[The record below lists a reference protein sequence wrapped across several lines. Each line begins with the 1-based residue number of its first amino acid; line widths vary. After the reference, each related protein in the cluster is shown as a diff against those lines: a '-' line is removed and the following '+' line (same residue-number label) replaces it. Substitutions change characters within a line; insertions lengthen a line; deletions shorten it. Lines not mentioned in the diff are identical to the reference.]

1 MVQENIKRKGL
12 MFVLSAP
19 SGTGKTTMARKLME
33 IDNHIHWSLSITT
46 RTIRSGEKDGVDYHF
61 VSHEEFKS
69 MVANGELLE
78 YAEVF
83 GNFYGTPR
91 AQVEEFL
98 NSGEDV
104 IFDIEWQGHRQLV
117 SSARE
122 DVASVF
128 ILPPTKK
135 ELMNRLQLRN
145 TDSLNTINKRMDH
158 ANFELSHWHE
168 YDYHIINRN
177 LDESVEKLYAILKAE
192 RLKKKRRLGLAA
204 FVGDLL
210 REELNEL
217 LIENE

>member
-1 MVQENIKRKGL
+1 VVQENIKRKGL

>member
-1 MVQENIKRKGL
+1 

-33 IDNHIHWSLSITT
+33 IDTHIHWSISVTT
-46 RTIRSGEKDGVDYHF
+46 RNPRPGEINGVDYFF
-61 VSHEEFKS
+61 VSRDEFKK
-69 MVANGELLE
+69 MVSNNELLE

-91 AQVEEFL
+91 FKVEEYL
-98 NSGEDV
+98 NRGEDV
-104 IFDIEWQGHRQLV
+104 VFDIEWQGHRQLV

-128 ILPPTKK
+128 ILPPMKR
-135 ELMNRLQLRN
+135 ELVNRLQLRN
-145 TDSLNTINKRMDH
+145 TDCIETINKRMEH
-158 ANFELSHWHE
+158 VNFELSHWHE

-177 LDESVEKLYAILKAE
+177 LDESVEKLYAVLRAE
-192 RLKKKRRLGLAA
+192 RLKKKRRIGLAS

-210 REELNEL
+210 REEINAL
-217 LIENE
+217 LTDKEQRIK